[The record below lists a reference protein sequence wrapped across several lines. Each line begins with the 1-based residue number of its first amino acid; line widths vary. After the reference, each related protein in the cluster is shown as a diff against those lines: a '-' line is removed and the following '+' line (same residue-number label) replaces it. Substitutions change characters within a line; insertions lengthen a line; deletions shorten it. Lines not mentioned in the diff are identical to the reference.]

1 MDLTIYLDYKK
12 FVIKIIGGK
21 MQGTSEVSFLKSLFD
36 FQLRHFITLSVL
48 RFLYALLTILIVLF
62 GVAVMLV
69 GLFSGEG
76 RGLVYVI
83 FMPPVVLLYLIFT
96 RLYIELLANLQRIG
110 DNTQKMVEQN
120 SSK

>member
-1 MDLTIYLDYKK
+1 
-12 FVIKIIGGK
+12 
-21 MQGTSEVSFLKSLFD
+21 MQSNSEASFFKSLFD
-36 FQLRHFITLSVL
+36 FQLRDFITLSVL
-48 RFLYALLTILIVLF
+48 RFLYALLTILTVL
-62 GVAVMLV
+62 GGAIIMLT

-76 RGLVYVI
+76 TGLLYVI
-83 FMPPVVLLYLIFT
+83 LTPPVVLLYLIFT

>member
-1 MDLTIYLDYKK
+1 
-12 FVIKIIGGK
+12 
-21 MQGTSEVSFLKSLFD
+21 MQSNSEVSFFKSLFD
-36 FQLRHFITLSVL
+36 FQLRNFITLSVL
-48 RFLYALLTILIVLF
+48 RFLYALLTILTVL
-62 GVAVMLV
+62 GGAIIMLT

-76 RGLVYVI
+76 MGLLYVI
-83 FMPPVVLLYLIFT
+83 LTPPVVLLYLIFT

>member
-1 MDLTIYLDYKK
+1 
-12 FVIKIIGGK
+12 

-76 RGLVYVI
+76 TGLLYVI
-83 FMPPVVLLYLIFT
+83 LTPPVVLLYLIFT

>member
-1 MDLTIYLDYKK
+1 
-12 FVIKIIGGK
+12 
-21 MQGTSEVSFLKSLFD
+21 MQSNSEVSFFKSLFD
-36 FQLRHFITLSVL
+36 FQLRNFITLSVL
-48 RFLYALLTILIVLF
+48 RFLYALLTILTVL
-62 GVAVMLV
+62 GGAIIMLI

-76 RGLVYVI
+76 TGLLYVI
-83 FMPPVVLLYLIFT
+83 LTPPVVLLNLIFT

>member
-1 MDLTIYLDYKK
+1 
-12 FVIKIIGGK
+12 
-21 MQGTSEVSFLKSLFD
+21 MQSNSEVSFFKSLFD
-36 FQLRHFITLSVL
+36 FQLRNFITLSVL
-48 RFLYALLTILIVLF
+48 RFLYALLTILTVL
-62 GVAVMLV
+62 GGAIIMLI

-76 RGLVYVI
+76 TGLLYVI
-83 FMPPVVLLYLIFT
+83 LTPPVVLLYLIFT

>member
-1 MDLTIYLDYKK
+1 
-12 FVIKIIGGK
+12 
-21 MQGTSEVSFLKSLFD
+21 MQSNSEVSFFKSLFD

-48 RFLYALLTILIVLF
+48 RFLYALLTILIVL
-62 GVAVMLV
+62 GGAIIMLT

-76 RGLVYVI
+76 LGLLYVI
-83 FMPPVVLLYLIFT
+83 LTPPAVLLYLIFT